1 MQRSI
6 CWVAGAIVLITAS
19 ATWPLNAQG
28 QQGQQGQRGQTP
40 PVQVGV
46 PEGRREGAGP
56 ANGGGGRGRRGGGG
70 PPRPAPRAADG
81 KILLGGATPSQ
92 KGVWLPGGI
101 ITTSF
106 GPVENIPFQPWAKG
120 LYVDRQSH
128 RLEPHARCK
137 PSGAVREMQTP
148 YGVEFVELPEIQ
160 RLYIFDVGGPHTF
173 RTIYMDG
180 RAHPK
185 NVRPEYYGH
194 SVGHWEGDT
203 LVVDTVG
210 YNEDFWV
217 DRGGT
222 PTTERLHTIERFT
235 RTNFN
240 TIDYQVTVDDPGA
253 YTQPWTG
260 RFNLAW
266 EDGTELFEYVCQE
279 QNYAGTL
286 MVGASVSEGTVDR
299 TSPFVP

>member
-1 MQRSI
+1 MRRSI
-6 CWVAGAIVLITAS
+6 GWVAGAMALACAGAV
-19 ATWPLNAQG
+19 WPLDA
-28 QQGQQGQRGQTP
+28 QGQQGQRGQTP

-46 PEGRREGAGP
+46 PEGGRQGGGP
-56 ANGGGGRGRRGGGG
+56 AGGAGRGRRGGAPAG
-70 PPRPAPRAADG
+70 PAPRSADG
-81 KILLGGATPSQ
+81 RILLGGATPAQ
-92 KGVWLPGGI
+92 KGVWLPQGVVA
-101 ITTSF
+101 TSF
-106 GPVENIPFQPWAKG
+106 GPVEQIPFQPWAKA

-137 PSGAVREMQTP
+137 PSGAVRQMQTP
-148 YGVEFVELPEIQ
+148 YGVEFVDLPEIQ

-235 RTNFN
+235 RTNSN

-260 RFNLAW
+260 RFNLVW